1 MDLTATGSVKEFSP
15 PLFLSPATSTKNE
28 ILIVSV
34 PLTVTNSAWAAGAV
48 LKSIAVDVGYTC
60 GTLDLNVITM
70 HWLRRHAHATILE
83 EFFWKGTISNQCQ
96 SILDAYVF
104 DVILRVIQQDPKI
117 IGLSLFSDFSRPAAT
132 LIAQAVRQ
140 YLPHVQIIVGG
151 SGVTNGAIHTLD
163 KISFGQKM
171 FEEGLVDHYIIG
183 DAEHSF
189 REFLKNNLAFPGIN
203 QDTWRPLD
211 KADISILP
219 YPDYSDYDWS
229 LYTHKAIG
237 ITGSRGCVR
246 KCDFCSF
253 ISIWKDYVWR
263 TADNIFEEMLYQKQR
278 YGVSHFQFSDSL
290 INGNMKEYRQLIT
303 LLADYNLKNPN
314 DLFWW
319 SSYFILRPNEADRE
333 DLWRL
338 TAQSGCK
345 SLAIGLET
353 FDDATR
359 FKMGKNFTNADIDF
373 SIQMAIKY
381 KIELAFLLFVG
392 YVTDTEEII
401 DNALQWLDS
410 HQDVRHCFFLA
421 FQQTMILMPGS
432 WLDQN
437 RNVVNIE
444 LLDPKN
450 RQSWVNTK
458 TGSTFELREQ
468 WFAEILAHCKKL
480 NYNFSNESDMHK
492 WLEDV
497 LLGRV
502 SH

>member
-1 MDLTATGSVKEFSP
+1 MA
-15 PLFLSPATSTKNE
+15 
-28 ILIVSV
+28 LIVKGKIKALNSNIFSNSANIIKTDILLLSM

-48 LKSIAVDVGYTC
+48 LKSIAVDVGHTC
-60 GTLDLNVITM
+60 STLDLNVITVQ
-70 HWLRRHAHATILE
+70 WLRRHIQSASLE
-83 EFFWKGTISNQCQ
+83 KFFWEGILDHQCQ
-96 SILDAYVF
+96 SDIDTYIA
-104 DVILRVIQQDPKI
+104 DVISCITQYDPKI
-117 IGLSLFSDFSRPAAT
+117 LGLSLFSDFSRPTAL
-132 LIAQAVRQ
+132 LIARAVRQ
-140 YLPHVQIIVGG
+140 FLPHVQIIVGG
-151 SGVTNGAIHTLD
+151 AGATNGAVHTLD
-163 KISFGQKM
+163 KISFGQQM
-171 FEEGLVDHYIIG
+171 FDEGIVDHYIIG

-203 QDTWRPLD
+203 QDNWRPLD
-211 KADISILP
+211 KADVSILP

-229 LYTHKAIG
+229 LYPYKAIG

-246 KCDFCSF
+246 KCDFCNY
-253 ISIWKDYVWR
+253 ISIWKDYIWR

-278 YGVSHFQFSDSL
+278 YGVSHFHFSDSL
-290 INGNMKEYRQLIT
+290 INGNMKEYRRLIT
-303 LLADYNLKNPN
+303 LLADHNLKNPD

-319 SSYFILRPNEADRE
+319 SSFFILRPNESDRE
-333 DLWRL
+333 DIWRL

-345 SLAIGLET
+345 SIAVGIES

-359 FKMGKNFTNADIDF
+359 AKMGKNFINTDIDF
-373 SIQMAIKY
+373 CIQMAIKY

-392 YVTDTEEII
+392 YVSDTEEII
-401 DNALQWLDS
+401 DQAIQWLDN
-410 HQDVRHCFFLA
+410 HQDWKEYFFLA

-450 RQSWVNTK
+450 RQSWINTK

-468 WFAEILAHCKKL
+468 WFARILAHCKKL
-480 NYNFSNESDMHK
+480 NYHYSNESDMHK

-497 LLGRV
+497 LLGRT
-502 SH
+502 SQ